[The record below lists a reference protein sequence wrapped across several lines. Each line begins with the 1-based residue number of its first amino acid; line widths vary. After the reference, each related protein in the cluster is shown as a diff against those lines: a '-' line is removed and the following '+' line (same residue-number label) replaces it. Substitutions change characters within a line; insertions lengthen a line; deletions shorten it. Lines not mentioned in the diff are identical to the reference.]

1 MGSHGRAPAAGHR
14 DAHGNLAQESA
25 HHADQAFGRSV
36 RISREPHPQQRPS
49 ARRRADARGLIC
61 FAQRKR
67 TNQRSHRASA
77 QRHPARGSAQ
87 FHHHRTNSTA
97 GGGAFRRAS
106 GRHDEQTP
114 PGQHR
119 LSAASGDVPRAR
131 VDQIFPQRNRRR
143 LWRARSRHGFARL
156 QAREKADEG
165 AGQHSPDDFVHRQ
178 LVATLSACVRLS
190 GCLTKSEALHLKRV
204 SVMKFS
210 VTKEKLLEGLQQVQN
225 VVSTRTTLPILSNV
239 LLQAN
244 GSEVHVTTTDLDVG
258 VRGSFEAQVEKEGA
272 TTLRA
277 RRLFNIVREL
287 PSSEIQIDV
296 DGKNAASIR
305 SGQSFFKILGLP
317 EEEFPPLPKFEN
329 AKVVTIRQKD
339 LRDGLRKTS
348 YAISTDEPRYVLNG
362 LLFSLKEN
370 KLTLVATDGRR
381 LAMVDIELEF
391 PRSHEADIIVPT
403 KAVTELG
410 RLLMDDGEVKMSIG
424 SGQIA
429 FELNNTLLVSKL
441 IEGNYPNYKQVIPT
455 ETKERV
461 TLERETFLNS
471 LRRVSLLASDKS
483 NSIKLNFTKN
493 NIDITANTP
502 EVGEAKEALP
512 VTYKGREFSIAFNPE
527 FLMAPL
533 RNLTEDEVF
542 LDLIDEM
549 SPGVLKIQTP
559 FLYVLMPMRI
569 SS

>member
-1 MGSHGRAPAAGHR
+1 
-14 DAHGNLAQESA
+14 
-25 HHADQAFGRSV
+25 
-36 RISREPHPQQRPS
+36 
-49 ARRRADARGLIC
+49 
-61 FAQRKR
+61 
-67 TNQRSHRASA
+67 
-77 QRHPARGSAQ
+77 
-87 FHHHRTNSTA
+87 
-97 GGGAFRRAS
+97 
-106 GRHDEQTP
+106 
-114 PGQHR
+114 
-119 LSAASGDVPRAR
+119 
-131 VDQIFPQRNRRR
+131 
-143 LWRARSRHGFARL
+143 
-156 QAREKADEG
+156 
-165 AGQHSPDDFVHRQ
+165 
-178 LVATLSACVRLS
+178 
-190 GCLTKSEALHLKRV
+190 
-204 SVMKFS
+204 MKFS
-210 VTKEKLLEGLQQVQN
+210 ATKEKLLEGLQQVQN

-239 LLQAN
+239 LLQAK
-244 GSEVHVTTTDLDVG
+244 GGEVRLTTTDLDVG
-258 VRGSFEAQVEKEGA
+258 VRGAFEASVEKDGA
-272 TTLRA
+272 TTLPA
-277 RRLFNIVREL
+277 RRLFTIIREL
-287 PSSEIQIDV
+287 PSSEVSIEV

-329 AKVVTIRQKD
+329 AKTVTIPQKA

-348 YAISTDEPRYVLNG
+348 YAISTDETRYVLNG
-362 LLFSLKEN
+362 LLFSFKEN

-391 PRSHEADIIVPT
+391 PKSHEADIIVPT

-410 RLLMDDGEVKMSIG
+410 RLLTEDGEVKVSVG

-483 NSIKLNFTKN
+483 NSIKLNFSKN

-502 EVGEAKEALP
+502 EVGEAKESLP
-512 VTYKGREFSIAFNPE
+512 VSYKGRDFSIAFNPE

-533 RNLTEDEVF
+533 RALAEDEVF

-569 SS
+569 SA

>member
-1 MGSHGRAPAAGHR
+1 
-14 DAHGNLAQESA
+14 
-25 HHADQAFGRSV
+25 
-36 RISREPHPQQRPS
+36 
-49 ARRRADARGLIC
+49 
-61 FAQRKR
+61 
-67 TNQRSHRASA
+67 
-77 QRHPARGSAQ
+77 
-87 FHHHRTNSTA
+87 
-97 GGGAFRRAS
+97 
-106 GRHDEQTP
+106 
-114 PGQHR
+114 
-119 LSAASGDVPRAR
+119 
-131 VDQIFPQRNRRR
+131 
-143 LWRARSRHGFARL
+143 
-156 QAREKADEG
+156 
-165 AGQHSPDDFVHRQ
+165 
-178 LVATLSACVRLS
+178 
-190 GCLTKSEALHLKRV
+190 
-204 SVMKFS
+204 MKFS

-244 GSEVHVTTTDLDVG
+244 GNEVHLTTTDLDVG
-258 VRGSFEAQVEKEGA
+258 VRGSFEAEVEKEGA
-272 TTLRA
+272 TTLPA
-277 RRLFNIVREL
+277 RRLFNIIREL
-287 PSSEIQIDV
+287 PSSEIRIEV

-317 EEEFPPLPKFEN
+317 EEEFPPLPKFED

-348 YAISTDEPRYVLNG
+348 YAISTDETRYVLNG
-362 LLFSLKEN
+362 VLFSFKDN

-381 LAMVDIELEF
+381 LAMLDLELEF
-391 PRSHEADIIVPT
+391 PRSHETDIIVPT
-403 KAVTELG
+403 KAVTELQ
-410 RLLMDDGEVKMSIG
+410 RLLTDDGDLKVSMG

-429 FELNNTLLVSKL
+429 FDLNKTLLVSKL
-441 IEGNYPNYKQVIPT
+441 IEGNYPNYKQVIPSDA
-455 ETKERV
+455 KERV

-483 NSIKLNFTKN
+483 NSIKLNFSKN

-502 EVGEAKEALP
+502 EVGEAKESLA
-512 VTYKGREFSIAFNPE
+512 VAYKGRDFSIAFNPE

-569 SS
+569 SSLVARDGPPAHPPRSSFQFPHSACPAVTPYQRRHCFLHRCDFNIVDLAVPAANDLHIFIQRRPPFRIARPKKQNAICAGGRSQVRDAAVVSDKD